1 MKKWLNIN
9 IINNESNINN
19 EINDINA
26 NKLGNEINNINSNEK
41 ISEFL
46 KKMWIIILSLKK

>member
-41 ISEFL
+41 IMYL
-46 KKMWIIILSLKK
+46 LN